1 MILREM
7 EVDVSAVQTP
17 EMEDWNSYLDPV
29 SLVDLLETVSGDPWL
44 PNTLNLLIRIL
55 MLEIHVDLLSH
66 AVENRT
72 QKQIWPS

>member
-1 MILREM
+1 M
-7 EVDVSAVQTP
+7 EVEVSAVQTP

-29 SLVDLLETVSGDPWL
+29 YVSELLETVRGDPWL
-44 PNTLNLLIRIL
+44 QNTLSLLIRVL
-55 MLEIHVDLLSH
+55 MSGIHVDLLTH